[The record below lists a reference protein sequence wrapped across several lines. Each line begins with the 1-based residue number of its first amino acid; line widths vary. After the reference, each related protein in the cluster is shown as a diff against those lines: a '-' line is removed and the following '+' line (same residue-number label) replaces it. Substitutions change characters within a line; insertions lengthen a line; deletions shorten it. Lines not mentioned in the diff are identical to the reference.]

1 MDRIVVQGGAPLKG
15 RVKVSGS
22 KNASLPLM
30 AACLLAE
37 GGECRVENVPEVR
50 DLQTMRQMLEVL
62 GAKASLT
69 RNLLTVDPAGFA
81 PRPAP
86 YELVRTMRASI
97 YVLGPLLARFG
108 EARVALPGGCAIG
121 LRPVDQ
127 HLKGFRA
134 LGAEVSV
141 EHGYIQAKAP
151 HGLTGAEIYLDV
163 ASVGATVNL
172 LLAAALA
179 RGRTVIENAACEPEI
194 INLSEGL
201 NAMGAR
207 VQGAGTS
214 RLVVEGVPRL
224 QALRHRAY
232 PDRIEAGTLA
242 IAVAMTRG
250 DAVLEGYP
258 RDQLAA
264 LELKL
269 NEAGVEV
276 TPAGTNAV
284 RVRRRGPDLAP
295 ADITTLPYPG
305 FPTDLQAQW
314 TAMMC
319 LASGRSVVTETIWE
333 NRFMHVA
340 ELNRMGADIQIESN
354 RALVRGATPLS
365 GAPVMASDLR
375 ASAALVLAGL
385 VAEGE
390 TVIRRI
396 YHLDRGYERI
406 EAKLTTLGATLRRE
420 AE

>member
-1 MDRIVVQGGAPLKG
+1 MDRIVLQGGVPLMG
-15 RVKVSGS
+15 RVRVSGS

-30 AACLLAE
+30 AACLLAK

-62 GAKASLT
+62 GAKARLEH
-69 RNLLTVDPAGFA
+69 NLLTVDPSGFA

-108 EARVALPGGCAIG
+108 EAQVALPGGCAIG

-127 HLKGFRA
+127 HLKGLRA

-141 EHGYIQAKAP
+141 AHGYIRASAP
-151 HGLTGAEIYLDV
+151 KGLTGAEIYLDV
-163 ASVGATVNL
+163 SSVGATVNL
-172 LLAAALA
+172 LLATVLA
-179 RGRTVIENAACEPEI
+179 RGKSVIEHAACEPEI
-194 INLSEGL
+194 VNLAEGL

-207 VQGAGTS
+207 VRGAGTS
-214 RLVVEGVPRL
+214 RLMVEGVPEL
-224 QALRHRAY
+224 GPLRHRAY

-242 IAVAMTRG
+242 IAVAMTGG
-250 DAVLEGYP
+250 DAVLEDYP
-258 RDQLAA
+258 REQLAA

-269 NEAGVEV
+269 NEAGVET
-276 TPAGTNAV
+276 TPLGEDAV
-284 RVRRRGPDLAP
+284 RVRRRGPGLAP
-295 ADITTLPYPG
+295 SDIITLPHPG

-319 LASGRSVVTETIWE
+319 LAEGRSVITETIWE

-340 ELNRMGADIQIESN
+340 ELNRMGADIQIEGN

-365 GAPVMASDLR
+365 GAPIMASDLR

-390 TVIRRI
+390 TVVRRI
-396 YHLDRGYERI
+396 YHLDRGYEHL
-406 EAKLTTLGATLRRE
+406 ESKLTSLGATLRRE
-420 AE
+420 SE